1 MMKKK
6 NIYDDASLIKK
17 SLIKDLSDKEQK
29 ELDQLL
35 DDQSLQDVYKELS
48 DRGYL
53 KKQFMEYEKYS
64 SQKAYCEFKE
74 RRGHSGRIRIV
85 RWVAVVAAVWVLAL
99 GVTLWM
105 TFGKKENVA
114 PLPVASK
121 IIPAGE
127 KKATLTLADGTEV
140 HVEEITAQI
149 LQEKGMNIEYR
160 NGEIVYHK
168 SEEKT
173 TEVVY
178 NKLEV
183 PRGGECMIKL
193 DDGTKVWV
201 NAETKLKYPVTFVGD
216 RREVVLEGEAFFDVA
231 KNEKPFIVKTSFGDV
246 RVLGTAFGISAYASE
261 PESYTTL
268 VRGKV
273 SVEREGIKPV
283 VILPGEQVV
292 TSKDGKMI
300 KQQVDVEEFVG
311 WKDGIYVFKEK
322 SLGEIM
328 KTLERWY
335 NISVDFQEKSLVDL
349 PFTGNLKRYDD
360 INVFFDALTRTGD
373 MKYRV
378 EGNQVI
384 LFK

>member
-64 SQKAYCEFKE
+64 SQKAYREFKE

-85 RWVAVVAAVWVLAL
+85 RWVAVVAAMWVLAL

-140 HVEEITAQI
+140 HVEEITARV

-168 SEEKT
+168 SEEET

-201 NAETKLKYPVTFVGD
+201 NAETKLKYPVVFVGD

-292 TSKDGKMI
+292 TFKDGKMI
-300 KQQVDVEEFVG
+300 KQEVDVEEFVG

-322 SLGEIM
+322 SLVEIM

-335 NISVDFQEKSLVDL
+335 NISVDFQDKSLVDL

-378 EGNQVI
+378 KGNQVI
-384 LFK
+384 LYK

>member
-1 MMKKK
+1 MKKK

-64 SQKAYCEFKE
+64 SQKAYREFKE

-140 HVEEITAQI
+140 HVEEITARV

-168 SEEKT
+168 SEEET

-201 NAETKLKYPVTFVGD
+201 NAETKLKYPVVFVGD

-273 SVEREGIKPV
+273 SVEREGMKPV

-292 TSKDGKMI
+292 TFKDGKMI
-300 KQQVDVEEFVG
+300 KQEVDVEEFVG

-335 NISVDFQEKSLVDL
+335 NISVDFQDKSLVDL

-360 INVFFDALTRTGD
+360 INVFFDALTRTGGYEVSGGRKSSD
-373 MKYRV
+373 P
-378 EGNQVI
+378 I
-384 LFK
+384 

>member
-48 DRGYL
+48 ARGYL

-64 SQKAYCEFKE
+64 SQKAYREFKE

>member
-1 MMKKK
+1 MMKNK

-64 SQKAYCEFKE
+64 SQKAYREFKE

>member
-1 MMKKK
+1 MMKNK

-64 SQKAYCEFKE
+64 SQKAYREFKE

-140 HVEEITAQI
+140 HVEEITARV

-168 SEEKT
+168 SEEET

-201 NAETKLKYPVTFVGD
+201 NAETKLKYPVAFVGD

-261 PESYTTL
+261 SESYTTL

-273 SVEREGIKPV
+273 SVEREGGEPV

>member
-64 SQKAYCEFKE
+64 SQKAYREFKE

-140 HVEEITAQI
+140 HVEEITAQV

-201 NAETKLKYPVTFVGD
+201 NAETKLKYPVAFVGD
-216 RREVVLEGEAFFDVA
+216 RREVVLDGEAFFDVA

-273 SVEREGIKPV
+273 SVEREGLKPV
-283 VILPGEQVV
+283 VIIPGEHVV

-335 NISVDFQEKSLVDL
+335 NISVDFQDKSLVDL

-360 INVFFDALTRTGD
+360 INVFFDALT
-373 MKYRV
+373 YRGYEV
-378 EGNQVI
+378 SGGRKSSDPI
-384 LFK
+384 

>member
-64 SQKAYCEFKE
+64 SQKAYREFKE

-273 SVEREGIKPV
+273 SVEREGGKPV

-292 TSKDGKMI
+292 TSKDGKMM
-300 KQQVDVEEFVG
+300 KQKVDVEEFVG

-335 NISVDFQEKSLVDL
+335 NISVDFQDKSLVDL

>member
-64 SQKAYCEFKE
+64 SKKAYREFKE

-201 NAETKLKYPVTFVGD
+201 NAETKLKYPVAFVGD

-335 NISVDFQEKSLVDL
+335 NISVDFQDKSLVDL

>member
-64 SQKAYCEFKE
+64 SQKAYREFKE

-127 KKATLTLADGTEV
+127 KKATLTLADGSEV
-140 HVEEITAQI
+140 QVEEITAQI

>member
-64 SQKAYCEFKE
+64 SQKAYREFKE

-140 HVEEITAQI
+140 HVEEITAQV

>member
-64 SQKAYCEFKE
+64 SQKAYREFKE

-127 KKATLTLADGTEV
+127 KKATLTLADGMEV

-160 NGEIVYHK
+160 TGEIVYHK

>member
-64 SQKAYCEFKE
+64 SQKAYREFKE

-85 RWVAVVAAVWVLAL
+85 RWVAVVAAMWVLAL

-140 HVEEITAQI
+140 HVEEITARV

-168 SEEKT
+168 SEEET

-292 TSKDGKMI
+292 TFKDGKMI
-300 KQQVDVEEFVG
+300 KQEVDVEEFVG

-335 NISVDFQEKSLVDL
+335 NISVDFQDKSLVDL

-378 EGNQVI
+378 KGNQVI
-384 LFK
+384 LYK

>member
-48 DRGYL
+48 DRGYM

-64 SQKAYCEFKE
+64 SKKAYREFKE

-201 NAETKLKYPVTFVGD
+201 NAETKLKYPVAFVGD

-273 SVEREGIKPV
+273 SVEREGGKPV

-292 TSKDGKMI
+292 TSKDGKMM
-300 KQQVDVEEFVG
+300 KQKVDVEEFVG

-335 NISVDFQEKSLVDL
+335 NISVDFQDKSLVDL

>member
-1 MMKKK
+1 MKKK

-64 SQKAYCEFKE
+64 SQKAYREFKE

-140 HVEEITAQI
+140 HVEEITARV

-168 SEEKT
+168 SEEET

-201 NAETKLKYPVTFVGD
+201 NAETKLKYPVAFVGD

-273 SVEREGIKPV
+273 SVEREGMKPV

-292 TSKDGKMI
+292 TFKDGKMI
-300 KQQVDVEEFVG
+300 KQEVDVEEFVG

-335 NISVDFQEKSLVDL
+335 NISVDFQDKSLVDL

>member
-64 SQKAYCEFKE
+64 SQKAYREFKE

-85 RWVAVVAAVWVLAL
+85 RWVAVVAAMWVLAL

-140 HVEEITAQI
+140 HVEEITARV

-168 SEEKT
+168 SEEET

-201 NAETKLKYPVTFVGD
+201 NAETKLKYPVVFVGD

-292 TSKDGKMI
+292 TFKDGKMI
-300 KQQVDVEEFVG
+300 KQEVDVEEFVG

-335 NISVDFQEKSLVDL
+335 NISVDFQDKSLVDL

-378 EGNQVI
+378 KGNQVI
-384 LFK
+384 LYK

>member
-64 SQKAYCEFKE
+64 SKKAYREFKE

-127 KKATLTLADGTEV
+127 KKATLTLADGTEG

-201 NAETKLKYPVTFVGD
+201 NAETKLKYPVAFVGD

-273 SVEREGIKPV
+273 SVEREGGKPV

-292 TSKDGKMI
+292 TSKDGKMM
-300 KQQVDVEEFVG
+300 KQKVDVEEFVG
-311 WKDGIYVFKEK
+311 WKDDENFGKMV
-322 SLGEIM
+322 
-328 KTLERWY
+328 
-335 NISVDFQEKSLVDL
+335 
-349 PFTGNLKRYDD
+349 
-360 INVFFDALTRTGD
+360 
-373 MKYRV
+373 
-378 EGNQVI
+378 
-384 LFK
+384 

>member
-64 SQKAYCEFKE
+64 SPKAYREFKE

-140 HVEEITAQI
+140 HVEEITARV

-168 SEEKT
+168 SEEET

-201 NAETKLKYPVTFVGD
+201 NAETKLKYPVVFVGD

-231 KNEKPFIVKTSFGDV
+231 KNEKPFIVRASFGDV

-273 SVEREGIKPV
+273 SVEREGMKPV

-292 TSKDGKMI
+292 TFKDGKMI
-300 KQQVDVEEFVG
+300 KQEVDVEEFVG

-335 NISVDFQEKSLVDL
+335 NISVDFQDKSLVDL

>member
-64 SQKAYCEFKE
+64 SLKAYREFKE

-273 SVEREGIKPV
+273 SVEREGGKPV

-292 TSKDGKMI
+292 TSKDGKMM
-300 KQQVDVEEFVG
+300 KQKVDVEEFVG

-335 NISVDFQEKSLVDL
+335 NISVDFQDKSLVDL

>member
-1 MMKKK
+1 MMTKK
-6 NIYDDASLIKK
+6 NIYDDASLIRK

-35 DDQSLQDVYKELS
+35 DDQSLQEVYEELQ
-48 DRGYL
+48 DRDYL

-64 SQKAYCEFKE
+64 SDKAYGEFREK
-74 RRGHSGRIRIV
+74 RGHTRRIRTI
-85 RWVAVVAAVWVLAL
+85 RWVAAVAAVWVLAL
-99 GVTLWM
+99 GITLWM
-105 TFGKKENVA
+105 TLGEKENVVPT
-114 PLPVASK
+114 PLVSK

-127 KKATLTLADGTEV
+127 KKATLTLADGTKV
-140 HVEEITAQI
+140 NVEEIATQV
-149 LQEKGMNIEYR
+149 LLEKGMNIEYK
-160 NGEIVYHK
+160 NGEIAYNK
-168 SEEKT
+168 GEEKT
-173 TEVVY
+173 TEVIY

-183 PRGGECMIKL
+183 PRGGECIITL

-201 NAETKLKYPVTFVGD
+201 NAETKLKYPVAFVGD
-216 RREVVLEGEAFFDVA
+216 CREVFLEGEAFFDVT
-231 KNEKPFIVKTSFGDV
+231 KNEKPFVVKTAFGDV
-246 RVLGTAFGISAYASE
+246 RVLGTAFGISAYTGE

-273 SVEREGIKPV
+273 SVEREGGKPIV
-283 VILPGEQVV
+283 VLPGEQVV
-292 TSKDGKMI
+292 TSKDGQMI
-300 KQQVDVEEFVG
+300 KKEVDVEEFVG

-335 NISVDFQEKSLVDL
+335 NISVVFQKKSLVDL

-378 EGNQVI
+378 EGDQVI
-384 LFK
+384 LYK

>member
-64 SQKAYCEFKE
+64 SQKAYREFKE

-85 RWVAVVAAVWVLAL
+85 RWVAVVAAMWVLAL

-140 HVEEITAQI
+140 HVEEITARV

-168 SEEKT
+168 SEEET

-201 NAETKLKYPVTFVGD
+201 NAETKLKYPVVFVGD

-292 TSKDGKMI
+292 TFKDGKMI
-300 KQQVDVEEFVG
+300 KQEVDVEEFVG

-384 LFK
+384 LYK

>member
-64 SQKAYCEFKE
+64 SQKAYREFKE

-140 HVEEITAQI
+140 HVEEITARV

-201 NAETKLKYPVTFVGD
+201 NAETKLKYPVAFVGD
-216 RREVVLEGEAFFDVA
+216 RREVVLDGEAFFDVA

-335 NISVDFQEKSLVDL
+335 NISVDFQDKSLVDL

>member
-1 MMKKK
+1 MMKNK

-48 DRGYL
+48 ARGYL

-64 SQKAYCEFKE
+64 SQKAYREFKE

-201 NAETKLKYPVTFVGD
+201 NAETKLKYPVAFVGD

-261 PESYTTL
+261 SESYTTL

>member
-1 MMKKK
+1 MMKNK

-48 DRGYL
+48 ARGYL

-64 SQKAYCEFKE
+64 SQKAYREFKE

-183 PRGGECMIKL
+183 PQGGECMIKL

-201 NAETKLKYPVTFVGD
+201 NAETKLKYPVAFVGD

-261 PESYTTL
+261 SESYTTL

-273 SVEREGIKPV
+273 SVEREGGEPV

>member
-64 SQKAYCEFKE
+64 SQKAYREFKE

-149 LQEKGMNIEYR
+149 LQEKGMTIEYR

>member
-201 NAETKLKYPVTFVGD
+201 NAETKLKYPVAFVGD

-231 KNEKPFIVKTSFGDV
+231 KNEKPFIVETSFGDV

-261 PESYTTL
+261 SESYTTL

-273 SVEREGIKPV
+273 SVEREGGEPV

-335 NISVDFQEKSLVDL
+335 NISVDFQDKSLVDL

-378 EGNQVI
+378 KGNQVI
-384 LFK
+384 LYK

>member
-64 SQKAYCEFKE
+64 SQKAYREFKE

-201 NAETKLKYPVTFVGD
+201 NAETKLKYPVAFVGD

-322 SLGEIM
+322 SLGEII

>member
-64 SQKAYCEFKE
+64 SQKAYREFKE

-216 RREVVLEGEAFFDVA
+216 RREVVLEGEEFFDVA

>member
-1 MMKKK
+1 MMKNK

-48 DRGYL
+48 ARGYL

-64 SQKAYCEFKE
+64 SQKAYREFKE

-201 NAETKLKYPVTFVGD
+201 NAETKLKYPVAFVGD

>member
-17 SLIKDLSDKEQK
+17 SLIKDLSHKEQK

-64 SQKAYCEFKE
+64 SQKAYREFKE

-140 HVEEITAQI
+140 HVEEITARV

-168 SEEKT
+168 SEEET

-201 NAETKLKYPVTFVGD
+201 NAETKLKYPVVFVGD

-273 SVEREGIKPV
+273 SVEREGMKPV

-292 TSKDGKMI
+292 TFKDGKMI
-300 KQQVDVEEFVG
+300 KQEVDVEEFVG

-335 NISVDFQEKSLVDL
+335 NVSVDFQDKSLVDL

>member
-64 SQKAYCEFKE
+64 SQKAYREFKE

-201 NAETKLKYPVTFVGD
+201 NAETKLKYPVAFVGD

-231 KNEKPFIVKTSFGDV
+231 KNEKPFIVETSFGDV

-273 SVEREGIKPV
+273 SVEREGMKPV

>member
-1 MMKKK
+1 MMKNK

-48 DRGYL
+48 ARGYL

-64 SQKAYCEFKE
+64 SQKAYREFKE

-168 SEEKT
+168 SEEET

-201 NAETKLKYPVTFVGD
+201 NAETKLKYPVAFVGD
-216 RREVVLEGEAFFDVA
+216 RRKVVLEGEAFFDVA

-261 PESYTTL
+261 SESYTTL

-273 SVEREGIKPV
+273 SVEREGGEPV

>member
-1 MMKKK
+1 MMKNK

-64 SQKAYCEFKE
+64 SQKAYREFKE

-201 NAETKLKYPVTFVGD
+201 NAETKLKYPVAFVGD

-261 PESYTTL
+261 SESYTTL

-273 SVEREGIKPV
+273 SVEREGGEPV

-335 NISVDFQEKSLVDL
+335 NISVDFQDKSLVDL

>member
-64 SQKAYCEFKE
+64 SQKAYREFKE

-105 TFGKKENVA
+105 TFGKRENVA

-140 HVEEITAQI
+140 HVEEITAQV

-201 NAETKLKYPVTFVGD
+201 NAETKLKYPVAFVGD

-292 TSKDGKMI
+292 TFKDGKMI
-300 KQQVDVEEFVG
+300 KQEVDVEEFVG

-335 NISVDFQEKSLVDL
+335 NISVDFQDKSLVDL

>member
-48 DRGYL
+48 ARGYL

-64 SQKAYCEFKE
+64 SQKAYREFKE

-201 NAETKLKYPVTFVGD
+201 NAETKLKYPVAFVGD

-231 KNEKPFIVKTSFGDV
+231 KNEKPFIVETSFGDV

-261 PESYTTL
+261 SESYTTL

-273 SVEREGIKPV
+273 SVEREGGEPV

>member
-64 SQKAYCEFKE
+64 SQKAYREFKE

-140 HVEEITAQI
+140 HVEEITARV

-168 SEEKT
+168 SEEET

-201 NAETKLKYPVTFVGD
+201 NAETKLKYPVVFVGD

-335 NISVDFQEKSLVDL
+335 NVSVDFQDKSLVDL

>member
-1 MMKKK
+1 MKKK

-64 SQKAYCEFKE
+64 SQKAYREFKE

-127 KKATLTLADGTEV
+127 KKATLTLADGMEV

>member
-64 SQKAYCEFKE
+64 SQKAYREFKE

-140 HVEEITAQI
+140 HVEEITAQV

-201 NAETKLKYPVTFVGD
+201 NAETKLKYPVAFVGD
-216 RREVVLEGEAFFDVA
+216 RREVVLDGEAFFDVA